1 MKATPRHAAFAAI
14 LALLA
19 AVPAATA
26 RPTSAGSHTP
36 GDNPQWTE
44 RDPAA
49 APEHKTPWHLLGA
62 PAEDTAAAQMARA
75 KRFES
80 KERWSAAIDAY
91 QSLVHNWGAS
101 AEASAAQLS
110 IARLLEFSGKYE
122 DAFKEY
128 QYWLEHYGA
137 SGGGEFGYE
146 DVVAAQFACANQ
158 LRTRISSSPWSP
170 SYKLVSAMF
179 RKIAEN
185 APDGPRAAES
195 VYLQAMSLELGEDDA
210 GAVPVYDRLVV
221 KYPAGDLAVS
231 ARYRAAFCRA
241 RLSDAAPN
249 DGRRLAHAL
258 ASLRSALASAP
269 DAPDA
274 PRAVERERELVA
286 RQTAQAFER
295 AAFYDRIRGKPEAA
309 AIAYRRFLERFPGA
323 AEAPR
328 ARERLAEIEASLPP
342 DAPAAAGPDEA
353 AP

>member
-26 RPTSAGSHTP
+26 RPTSAGARSP
-36 GDNPQWTE
+36 GENTQWTE

-75 KRFES
+75 QGFES
-80 KERWSAAIDAY
+80 KKRWSAAIDAY
-91 QSLVHNWGAS
+91 QSLVHNWGSS

-122 DAFKEY
+122 AAFKEY

-137 SGGGEFGYE
+137 AGGGDFGYA

-195 VYLQAMSLELGEDDA
+195 VYLQAMSLELGGDDA
-210 GAVPVYDRLVV
+210 NAVPVYERLVV
-221 KYPAGDLAVS
+221 KYPAGDLADS

-241 RLSDAAPN
+241 RLSDASPN
-249 DGRRLAHAL
+249 DGRTLAHAL
-258 ASLRSALASAP
+258 ASLRGALVAAP
-269 DAPDA
+269 GSPDA
-274 PRAVERERELVA
+274 PRATERERELSA

-309 AIAYRRFLERFPGA
+309 AIAYRDFLRLFPDA

-328 ARERLAEIEASLPP
+328 ARARLAEIEPGAEPP
-342 DAPAAAGPDEA
+342 TPAPESVSEPDL
-353 AP
+353 